1 MINMATETWEV
12 KENARP
18 RGLDG
23 ISDKQIDYHFDF
35 HYKGYVAKLN
45 EIWSK
50 LPSVDLTKA
59 NQNYSD
65 LREMKLEET
74 FNYDG
79 SMLHEYYFESL
90 NKDHVAM
97 PESVKSAIEKDFGS
111 YENFVALFKAVGTA
125 FRGWAHLVFDLNTG
139 KLRVLGADIHNASA
153 IWNALM
159 ILPLDVYEHAY
170 YTDYGAKRAPYL
182 DAFMKNVDWKVVE
195 KRLERAKRTY
205 EAFKKD

>member
-1 MINMATETWEV
+1 MAVETWEV
-12 KENARP
+12 KDKLKP

-23 ISDKQIDYHFDF
+23 ISDQQIDYHFNV
-35 HYKGYVAKLN
+35 HYKGYVTKLN

-50 LPSVDLTKA
+50 LPDVDLGKA

-65 LREMKLEET
+65 LREMKLEES

-90 NKDHVAM
+90 SKEHVEM
-97 PESVKSAIEKDFGS
+97 PASVKEQIDKDFGG
-111 YENFVALFKAVGTA
+111 YDNFVKLFKAVGTA
-125 FRGWAHLVFDLNTG
+125 FRGWAHLIFDLNYG
-139 KLRVLGADIHNASA
+139 KLRIIGADIHSAGA

-170 YTDYGAKRAPYL
+170 YTDYGAMRAPYL
-182 DAFMKNVDWKVVE
+182 DAFIKNVNWKVVE
-195 KRLERAKRTY
+195 KRLARAKRTY
-205 EAFKKD
+205 EAFKKE